1 MTSAPPRRLPAHGV
15 RLLAVLA
22 ILASAL
28 LGVPSAA
35 AAQRAFG
42 QNKIHYQSFD
52 WHVLRGAHVD
62 VYYYPAEEEVGR
74 LALRYA
80 EESYDYLVRRF
91 DHEVRERIPLVV
103 YASHADFE
111 QTNVLPFVPPEGVL
125 GVTEYLKRRVTLPF
139 GGSYAEFR
147 HTLRH
152 ELVHV
157 FQLSLLLQQSS
168 LYPRVRAVAPPLW
181 WTEGLAE
188 YLSSEQDSRDEMIVR
203 DLVLAGQM
211 PTISELGMT
220 ASPVVYPV
228 GGDLHHF
235 LADRY
240 GAWRAN
246 LLYGSLAT
254 YPSFDDAVRGVYGR
268 TVEQLTSEWHY
279 ALRQRFYLAV
289 GGRAPLDVA
298 GRQLAELSVQPVPV
312 VGADSSV
319 QVAYLS
325 PRTGYTNIY
334 LQPLEGEGEA
344 RVLVAGERSPEFE
357 SFHPF
362 SSRIDSRNGVLL
374 FASKYEERDA
384 LFFWDVKRRRV
395 VGRYSFG
402 ALVAVIS
409 PAWSPDGRRVAFS
422 GLTRGG
428 TSDLYV
434 VRLPGG
440 ELSRVTDDRYEDTE
454 PTWLPDGRSLVF
466 TSDRAAGGEDGSKN
480 LYRVDLAS
488 RAVTRLTAGRWRDE
502 SPRWDAAANRVL
514 FTSDRDGTFNL
525 YSVDTAG
532 RGRRETRVDGGLF
545 DPAPLPGGGRAVV
558 TGFGGLSWSVYAM
571 PLDSLA
577 RLDTFSITHPAS
589 AAPEWRWPELTDS
602 AGREVVGVRY
612 RRRFSLDFAAGG
624 ATAVPGYGAAQGGVV
639 SFSDLLGDH
648 EVTTALSSYG
658 AGSLGNIFDN
668 INADVFYLN
677 QRRRL
682 NWGAG
687 VFRMAGEFFAG
698 GVGDLS
704 QLYRERS
711 TGMYGALRYP
721 LSRFRRI
728 EGQTRLEHSDRDDFG
743 NSLVSG
749 PLRRRGVLATNL
761 LSGSS
766 DNTLHLDTGP
776 IDGTRWNLTGG
787 VTSDVTHGVFENW
800 LGVVDFRRYL
810 RTSLQSAVAL
820 RAFGYLSDGTRP
832 RAVQVGGSWLLR
844 GYPRLGVSGTRAWV
858 ANAEWRFPLVNFVTL
873 GLPTGSLRLPQLQG
887 AIFNDVGQAWYGGG
901 YDPRVLASAGVG
913 FRMALIPGLVLRL
926 DAGSR
931 YSVAGSAG
939 ASSAERSF
947 YRDRFTDFFFGYN
960 Y

>member
-1 MTSAPPRRLPAHGV
+1 MSPFACRHRPLRAA
-15 RLLAVLA
+15 RLLALGALA
-22 ILASAL
+22 LIGA
-28 LGVPSAA
+28 PSAA

-52 WHVLRGAHVD
+52 WHVLRGEHVD
-62 VYYYPAEEEVGR
+62 VYYYPAEEDVAR
-74 LALRYA
+74 VALRYA

-91 DHEVRERIPLVV
+91 THGVRERIPLVV

-139 GGSYAEFR
+139 GGSYSEFR

-157 FQLSLLLQQSS
+157 FQLSLLLQQAT
-168 LYPRVRAVAPPLW
+168 LYPRVRGIAPPLW

-188 YLSSEQDSRDEMIVR
+188 YLSSDQDSRDEMIVR
-203 DLVLAGQM
+203 DLVLAGRM
-211 PTISELGMT
+211 PTIGELGLT
-220 ASPVVYPV
+220 SSPVVYPV

-240 GAWRAN
+240 GAWRVN
-246 LLYGSLAT
+246 ELYGTLAT

-268 TVEQLTSEWHY
+268 TIEQLTSEWHY
-279 ALRQRFYLAV
+279 ALRQRFYPAV

-298 GRQLAELSVQPVPV
+298 GRQLAELSVQPVPL
-312 VGADSSV
+312 VGPDSTI

-325 PRTGYTNIY
+325 PRSGYTNIY
-334 LQPLEGEGEA
+334 LQPLDGEGEA
-344 RVLVAGERSPEFE
+344 RVVVAGERSPEFE

-362 SSRIDSRNGVLL
+362 SSRIDARRGIIL
-374 FASKYEERDA
+374 FASKFEDRDA
-384 LFFWDVKRRRV
+384 LFFWDVKRQRV
-395 VGRYSFG
+395 VGRYSFDS
-402 ALVAVIS
+402 LVAVIS

-434 VRLPGG
+434 VDLPGG
-440 ELSRVTDDRYEDTE
+440 ELTRVTDDRYEDTE
-454 PTWLPDGRSLVF
+454 PTWLPDGRALVF
-466 TSDRAAGGEDGSKN
+466 TSDRAAGGDDGSKN
-480 LYRVDLAS
+480 LYRIHLSTHVV
-488 RAVTRLTAGRWRDE
+488 RRLTAGRWRDE
-502 SPRWDAAANRVL
+502 SPRWDAAAGRVL

-532 RGRRETRVDGGLF
+532 SGRRETRVDGGVF
-545 DPAPLPGGGRAVV
+545 DPAPLPDGGRAVV
-558 TGFGGLSWSVYAM
+558 TGFGGLTWSVYAI
-571 PLDSLA
+571 PLDTLA
-577 RLDTFSITHPAS
+577 RRDTFSIAS
-589 AAPEWRWPELTDS
+589 AAVHAPEWSWRELDDS
-602 AGREVVGVRY
+602 VTRTAAGVRY
-612 RRRFSLDFAAGG
+612 RRRFTLDFAAGG

-648 EVTTALSSYG
+648 EVTTAISSYG
-658 AGSLGNIFDN
+658 AGTLANIFDN

-687 VFRMAGEFFAG
+687 VFRTAGEFFAG

-728 EGQTRLEHSDRDDFG
+728 EGQTRLEHSNRDDFG
-743 NSLVSG
+743 NTLVSG

-761 LSGSS
+761 LSASS

-800 LGVVDFRRYL
+800 LGIVDVRRYL
-810 RTSLQSAVAL
+810 RTSLQSAIAL
-820 RAFGYLSDGTRP
+820 RAFGYVSDGTRP

-858 ANAEWRFPLVNFVTL
+858 GNAEWRFPLVNFVTV
-873 GLPTGSLRLPQLQG
+873 GLPSGPLRFPQLQG
-887 AIFNDVGQAWYGGG
+887 ALFNDVGQAWYGGAR
-901 YDPRVLASAGVG
+901 DPRVLGSAGIG

-926 DAGSR
+926 DVGGR
-931 YSVAGSAG
+931 YSLAGRGSATP
-939 ASSAERSF
+939 AERSF